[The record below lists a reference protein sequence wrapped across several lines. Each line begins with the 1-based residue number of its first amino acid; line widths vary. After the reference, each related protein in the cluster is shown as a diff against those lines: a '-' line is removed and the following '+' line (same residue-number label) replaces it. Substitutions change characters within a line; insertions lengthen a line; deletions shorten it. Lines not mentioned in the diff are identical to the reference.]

1 MKRSILPLTLSACL
15 LMPLIAEALPA
26 DGLYYDIGGASPFG
40 ASAALGHGPKPQGIG
55 VSWNVNA
62 TCGNFDV
69 GSTVSNQLNGV
80 TNGFRSMMSDVVTNA
95 SGAVASL
102 PAMIIQ
108 RSNPALYD
116 LLTNG
121 VMQGRL
127 DFDKSKLSCERMSEQ
142 LADAT
147 VGGRMQQSAKAEN
160 WQNIAS
166 HNKDA
171 VSAQKQAE
179 RQAGNEG
186 RSWIGGRK
194 RGGSGQAPISVVQ
207 DTTKAGYNL
216 LYGRTDTTSDEA
228 VSGGG
233 KGWGSAGTPSG
244 NWVGGG
250 GIAGGRHGSGS
261 GAGGSSGGGH
271 SGSSGSGNEC
281 QGGMCTVW
289 GTPREAA
296 EWTKKVVGD
305 TELRSCDGCEKS
317 QTIAGTGLIREL
329 EEEQGKIHDTL
340 VGMLRGGEITQAK
353 LNDVSAGNDLV
364 VSRQVIESM
373 RTDPQGPLLA
383 QRLSSEMALARTLTK
398 AMWARRTLIA
408 GSSDPGIENNPE
420 GTLALDRKVEAFNRD
435 IELLQS
441 EMEIRKS
448 LASSAAMSVLQR
460 ASNRA
465 DGSVQN
471 EYSAPRSRLDD
482 RGGPV
487 ESRQQGAKP

>member
-1 MKRSILPLTLSACL
+1 MKRTLLPLTLSVTLATPML
-15 LMPLIAEALPA
+15 AQAQSA
-26 DGLYYDIGGASPFG
+26 DSLYYDIGGATPFG
-40 ASAALGHGPKPQGIG
+40 ASAGLSHSPRMTGMG
-55 VSWNVNA
+55 VSWDVNA

-80 TNGFRSMMSDVVTNA
+80 TNGFQNMMGSVVSNA
-95 SGAVASL
+95 TGAVASL

-127 DFDKSKLSCERMSEQ
+127 DFDKSKLSCQRMSEQ

-147 VGGRMQQSAKAEN
+147 VGGQMQQGAMAEN
-160 WQNIAS
+160 WRDIAAG
-166 HNKDA
+166 NTDA
-171 VSAQKQAE
+171 VAAQEEAE
-179 RQAGNEG
+179 AQAGNAG
-186 RSWIGGRK
+186 RTWVGGQK
-194 RGGSGQAPISVVQ
+194 RGGSGQQPMRVVE
-207 DTTKAGYNL
+207 DTAKAGYNL
-216 LYGRTDTTSDEA
+216 LYGRTDPTSDES

-233 KGWGSAGTPSG
+233 DGWGSVATSSG
-244 NWVGGG
+244 DWVGGG
-250 GIAGGRHGSGS
+250 GIAGGN
-261 GAGGSSGGGH
+261 GGSD
-271 SGSSGSGNEC
+271 SSGNDC

-289 GTPREAA
+289 GSPSDAA
-296 EWTKKVVGD
+296 EWTKKIVGD

-317 QTIAGTGLIREL
+317 ETIAGTGLIREL
-329 EEEQGKIHDTL
+329 EEEQSNIHETL
-340 VGMLRGGEITQAK
+340 VGMINGGEITQSK
-353 LNDVSAGNDLV
+353 LNDVSAGNGLA
-364 VSRQVIESM
+364 VSRGVIESL

-398 AMWARRTLIA
+398 AMWARRALIA

-420 GTLALDRKVEAFNRD
+420 GITALDRKVDAFNRD

-448 LASSAAMSVLQR
+448 LASSAAMSALRR

-465 DGSVQN
+465 SGSVQD
-471 EYSAPRSRLDD
+471 EYSTPRSQLDG
-482 RGGPV
+482 RGAPV
-487 ESRQQGAKP
+487 DTE

>member
-1 MKRSILPLTLSACL
+1 MKRTLLPLTLSV
-15 LMPLIAEALPA
+15 ALATPMLAQAQSA
-26 DGLYYDIGGASPFG
+26 DSLYYDIGGAAPFG
-40 ASAALGHGPKPQGIG
+40 ASAGLSHSPRMTGMG
-55 VSWNVNA
+55 VSWDVNA

-80 TNGFRSMMSDVVTNA
+80 TNGFQNMMGSVVSNA
-95 SGAVASL
+95 TGAVASL

-127 DFDKSKLSCERMSEQ
+127 DFDKSKLSCQRMSEQ

-147 VGGRMQQSAKAEN
+147 VGGQMQQGAMAEN
-160 WQNIAS
+160 WQDIAAG
-166 HNKDA
+166 NTDA
-171 VSAQKQAE
+171 VAAQEEAE
-179 RQAGNEG
+179 AQAGNAG
-186 RSWIGGRK
+186 RTWVGGQK
-194 RGGSGQAPISVVQ
+194 RGGSGQQPMRVVE
-207 DTTKAGYNL
+207 DTAKAGYNL
-216 LYGRTDTTSDEA
+216 LYGRTDPTSDES

-233 KGWGSAGTPSG
+233 DGWGSVATSSG
-244 NWVGGG
+244 DWVGGG
-250 GIAGGRHGSGS
+250 GIAGGN
-261 GAGGSSGGGH
+261 GGSS
-271 SGSSGSGNEC
+271 SSGNDC

-289 GTPREAA
+289 GSPSDAA
-296 EWTKKVVGD
+296 EWTKKIVGD

-317 QTIAGTGLIREL
+317 ETIAGTGLIREL
-329 EEEQGKIHDTL
+329 EEEQSDIHETL
-340 VGMLRGGEITQAK
+340 VGMINGGEITQSK
-353 LNDVSAGNDLV
+353 LNDVSAGNGLA
-364 VSRQVIESM
+364 VSRGVIESL

-398 AMWARRTLIA
+398 AMWARRALIA

-420 GTLALDRKVEAFNRD
+420 GMTALDRKVDAFNRD

-448 LASSAAMSVLQR
+448 LASSAAMSALRR

-465 DGSVQN
+465 SGSVQD
-471 EYSAPRSRLDD
+471 EYSAPRSQLDG
-482 RGGPV
+482 RGAPV
-487 ESRQQGAKP
+487 DIE

>member
-1 MKRSILPLTLSACL
+1 MGYTESLIPCDHCYWLWFATQNVEDFPDAAEKLLNMIEFWVCLVMPPDEVQKIKRFKSLSPAQEELLLSASKISKKYTEGVVL
-15 LMPLIAEALPA
+15 ASAVEALFRVVQPS
-26 DGLYYDIGGASPFG
+26 LYLVF
-40 ASAALGHGPKPQGIG
+40 
-55 VSWNVNA
+55 
-62 TCGNFDV
+62 
-69 GSTVSNQLNGV
+69 
-80 TNGFRSMMSDVVTNA
+80 
-95 SGAVASL
+95 
-102 PAMIIQ
+102 
-108 RSNPALYD
+108 
-116 LLTNG
+116 
-121 VMQGRL
+121 
-127 DFDKSKLSCERMSEQ
+127 
-142 LADAT
+142 
-147 VGGRMQQSAKAEN
+147 
-160 WQNIAS
+160 

-179 RQAGNEG
+179 RQGGNGG

-233 KGWGSAGTPSG
+233 KGWGSAGTSGG

-289 GTPREAA
+289 GTPHEAA
-296 EWTKKVVGD
+296 EWTKKVMGD

-329 EEEQGKIHDTL
+329 EEKQGKIHDTL

-353 LNDVSAGNDLV
+353 LDDVSAGNDLV